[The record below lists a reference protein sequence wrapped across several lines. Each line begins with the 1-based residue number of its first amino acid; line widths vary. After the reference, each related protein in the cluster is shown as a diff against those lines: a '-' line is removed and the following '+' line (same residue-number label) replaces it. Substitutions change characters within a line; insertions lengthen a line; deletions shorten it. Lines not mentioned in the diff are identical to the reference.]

1 MTTVDEREK
10 MDMNY
15 DEYTYEEELQLSAD
29 REMFD
34 KCCISCAA
42 EDALYEAESE
52 RIVSENRT
60 I

>member
-1 MTTVDEREK
+1 MKEK

-34 KCCISCAA
+34 EYRFNGRE
-42 EDALYEAESE
+42 EDRIYEAESE
-52 RIVSENRT
+52 RYVSGNPAV
-60 I
+60 